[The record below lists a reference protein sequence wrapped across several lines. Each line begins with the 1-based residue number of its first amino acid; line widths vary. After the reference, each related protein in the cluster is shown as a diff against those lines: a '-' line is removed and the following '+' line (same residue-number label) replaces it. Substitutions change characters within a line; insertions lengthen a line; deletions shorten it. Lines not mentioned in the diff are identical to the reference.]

1 MLFPKYFAG
10 NELKELL
17 IAAEVGNIDR
27 MRNLVDAMKQWDLTD
42 KWMTKGDRKGRTPMH
57 LASIYGYVNVI
68 EFLVKEV
75 IDRIENDETREKYR
89 NLQDYKGRSC
99 VFYAAAEGRA
109 LIIGYLVESGSNPNL
124 GTSENH
130 YEPGSTPLMACAE
143 KNEIEC
149 FDILVE
155 KGADIA
161 QKRDDGA
168 DAIYIAARF
177 GHLELIRTLFERLT
191 EEEREDEIKKIVNR
205 PSYRGR
211 TPLLTAAL
219 HGHVILLK
227 EFRDHGAS
235 LDHQDD
241 LGYTAI
247 MYAASQGYH
256 DIVKFLIQS
265 GANLAKRNK
274 FHENALKIAML
285 NKEFEIAK
293 LIKTFTSNDVCDD
306 GAEDPDIIVSD
317 TKESKKT
324 RGKRATTEKLPKKNL
339 SKNMK
344 KR

>member
-1 MLFPKYFAG
+1 M
-10 NELKELL
+10 
-17 IAAEVGNIDR
+17 AAEVGNIER
-27 MRNLVDAMKQWDLTD
+27 MRNLVDATKQWNLTD
-42 KWMTKGDRKGRTPMH
+42 QWLTKGDRKGRTPIH

-68 EFLVKEV
+68 EFIVDEV
-75 IDRIENDETREKYR
+75 INNIDNEIIREKYK
-89 NLQDYKGRSC
+89 NLRDYRGRSC
-99 VFYAAAEGRA
+99 VFHAAAEGRKTVLA
-109 LIIGYLVESGSNPNL
+109 YLLAHGADPNL
-124 GTSENH
+124 GTNQNH

-227 EFRDHGAS
+227 EFRDQGAS

-306 GAEDPDIIVSD
+306 GAENSDIIVPD
-317 TKESKKT
+317 TKETKKT
-324 RGKRATTEKLPKKNL
+324 RGKRVTTEKLPKKNL